1 MAGEFAV
8 IGLGQF
14 GRSVATHLVR
24 EGNAV
29 LAIDRNPE
37 RAQMVS
43 DEVDAVMVADATVEA
58 ALAELGLDRM
68 TCVVVAM
75 GITAKETS
83 IMVTALLRQRGVP
96 KIVSRAFDEL
106 HGRVLL
112 AVGAHEIVSPEHDMG
127 ERLARHLSQPNVEDE
142 IVLGTHNMLAAV
154 HTPHALVGLAAD
166 AHEVVPRFNVRV
178 LAVVRNGAVVTEDLA
193 GLRMQAGDRLV
204 ILGDAH
210 AVRRFAALV

>member
-29 LAIDRNPE
+29 LAIDRNPD
-37 RAQMVS
+37 RAQLVS
-43 DEVDAVMVADATVEA
+43 NEVDAVMIADATVEA
-58 ALAELGLDRM
+58 ALAELGLERM

-96 KIVSRAFDEL
+96 KIVSRSFDEL

-142 IVLGTHNMLAAV
+142 IILGAHDMLAAL
-154 HTPHALVGLAAD
+154 HTPHALVGLRAHAD
-166 AHEVVPRFNVRV
+166 EVVPRFNVEI
-178 LAVVRNGAVVTEDLA
+178 LAVVREGTVITKRLA
-193 GLRMQAGDRLV
+193 DLRMEIGDRLV
-204 ILGDAH
+204 VLGEAR

>member
-8 IGLGQF
+8 IGLGHF
-14 GRSVATHLVR
+14 GRSVAAHLVR

-43 DEVDAVMVADATVEA
+43 DEVDAVMVADATVEV
-58 ALAELGLDRM
+58 ALAELGLERM

-75 GITAKETS
+75 GVSAKETS

-106 HGRVLL
+106 HARVLL
-112 AVGAHEIVSPEHDMG
+112 AVGAHEIVSPEQDMG
-127 ERLARHLSQPNVEDE
+127 ARLARHLSQPNVEDE
-142 IVLGTHNMLAAV
+142 IILGAHDLLAAV
-154 HTPHALVGLAAD
+154 HTPHALVGLP
-166 AHEVVPRFNVRV
+166 AHAQEIVPRFNVEI
-178 LAVVRNGAVVTEDLA
+178 LAVVREDTVITKDLSE
-193 GLRMQAGDRLV
+193 LRMQTGDRLLV
-204 ILGDAH
+204 LGDVR

>member
-14 GRSVATHLVR
+14 GRSVARQLVR

-29 LAIDRNPE
+29 LAVDRDPE
-37 RAQMVS
+37 RAQLLGE
-43 DEVDAVMVADATVEA
+43 EVDAVMVADATVEA
-58 ALAELGLDRM
+58 ALAELGLERM

-75 GITAKETS
+75 GTTAKETS
-83 IMVTALLRQRGVP
+83 IMVTALLRQRGIP

-127 ERLARHLSQPNVEDE
+127 ARLARHLSQPNVEDE
-142 IVLGTHNMLAAV
+142 IVLGMHDMLAAV
-154 HTPHALVGLAAD
+154 HTPHALVGARARGAEPLARHD
-166 AHEVVPRFNVRV
+166 LEV
-178 LAVVRNGAVVTEDLA
+178 LAVVREGRVVTKALSDLRLEA
-193 GLRMQAGDRLV
+193 DDRLV
-204 ILGDAH
+204 VLGDAE